1 MELLY
6 VTVIGAG
13 IGAIVRYAVPRR
25 GSYGALLLPAIAAAV
40 TSVVWV
46 ALLWL
51 GLTFDGGWI
60 WVASLGAA
68 TLVSVA
74 VAVILP
80 RRRQQSDAATLD
92 RLASGKAA

>member
-68 TLVSVA
+68 VVVSLA
-74 VAVILP
+74 VALLLP
-80 RRRQQSDAATLD
+80 RRRIESDAALLTTL
-92 RLASGKAA
+92 SGGKA

>member
-6 VTVIGAG
+6 VTVIAAG
-13 IGAIVRYAVPRR
+13 IGAIVRYALPRR
-25 GSYGALLLPAIAAAV
+25 GSYGALLLPAVAAAV

-60 WVASLGAA
+60 WVASLGAG
-68 TLVSVA
+68 TLAAVGVA
-74 VAVILP
+74 VLLP
-80 RRRQQSDAATLD
+80 RRRMHSDAATLD
-92 RLASGKAA
+92 RLASGKTA